1 MEIIARYIHG
11 SEDSTDT
18 DVIYI
23 VDELPDKGECKK
35 WCSEDP
41 LENRNLAT
49 IVDGHIDKVYKG
61 SPDEV
66 NNALLRTYPLHKQEY
81 PLLILS
87 SVKRNLEIKVIRS
100 MRMILSHLSRTQMR
114 PSIKAALHS
123 DWVLRKKVLQEIAE
137 NWYNIIIND
146 RGHNMSAKDILKV
159 VAFQLGQ
166 TIALID
172 GEELY
177 TKYEISQKF
186 PYLKPYLYREDEAL
200 DRDNGGLE
208 TAMWRYLYL
217 IETTPSLEVDYNVN
231 GTQEVPVVKFNESNN
246 IYNLINETLI
256 N

>member
-11 SEDSTDT
+11 SEDSIDT

-23 VDELPDKGECKK
+23 VNELPDKGECKK

-66 NNALLRTYPLHKQEY
+66 NNALLRTYPCHKQEY
-81 PLLILS
+81 PLLITGK
-87 SVKRNLEIKVIRS
+87 VNRNLEIKVIRS
-100 MRMILSHLSRTQMR
+100 MRMILSHLSRTEMR

-123 DWVLRKKVLQEIAE
+123 DWMLRKKVLQEIAE
-137 NWYNIIIND
+137 NWYNITIND
-146 RGHNMSAKDILKV
+146 RGHNMSAKDIMKV

-166 TIALID
+166 TIALIE

-177 TKYEISQKF
+177 TKYNISQRF
-186 PYLKPYLYREDEAL
+186 PYLQPYLYREDEAL
-200 DRDNGGLE
+200 HRNNSGLE
-208 TAMWRYLYL
+208 TGMWRYLYL
-217 IETTPSLEVDYNVN
+217 IETTPSLEVDYNVT
-231 GTQEVPVVKFNESNN
+231 GTQEQPLVKFVNSGNV
-246 IYNLINETLI
+246 YDLITETLI